1 MKKQTSDNPS
11 QAHAISAE
19 HTSLFEDTLT
29 LQEGDFSNA
38 LVFQYLESFKK
49 KPTPTTLDENIKRL
63 ISSSIWPRLL
73 VIRIRK
79 VLVAIIPIIT
89 LLQHPYFMD
98 GLNYLNLIL
107 GVLGW
112 ILHALRLLIN
122 LVNLL
127 MQGIGLKAIEK
138 KQGWQARLLAEL
150 SRSWIELGNDLLWIA
165 TTLLTSSHIAVS
177 LGLLFIEVAW
187 VLYCGCN
194 ELYQL
199 KQYSDVFEKFLGNE
213 FLSPVE
219 LAKMTACNDNLR
231 QRLVYTQKKLMLS
244 LFIAFSAAVL
254 FVLRFAIIPAV
265 WPALEMSPIVSLV
278 FALLSLLITLASHFI
293 GKWLKNPKPSE
304 AVMMLD
310 KSSQISA
317 ASRFTFFKPQN
328 ALLATV
334 DKQVLNNPFFWLNC
348 SYIT

>member
-1 MKKQTSDNPS
+1 MKKQSSDNPS

-49 KPTPTTLDENIKRL
+49 KPTPITLDENIKRR

-127 MQGIGLKAIEK
+127 MQGLGLKAIEK
-138 KQGWQARLLAEL
+138 KQGWQARLLSEL

-165 TTLLTSSHIAVS
+165 TTLLTSSYIAVS
-177 LGLLFIEVAW
+177 LGLLLIEVLW
-187 VLYCGCN
+187 VLYCGFD
-194 ELYQL
+194 ELHQL
-199 KQYSDVFEKFLGNE
+199 KQYDHVFEKFLGNE
-213 FLSPVE
+213 FLSPEELVE
-219 LAKMTACNDNLR
+219 MTACKDNLR
-231 QRLVYTQKKLMLS
+231 QRLVYTQKKLILS
-244 LFIAFSAAVL
+244 LFTTLSAALL
-254 FVLRFAIIPAV
+254 FVLRFAIIPAL
-265 WPALEMSPIVSLV
+265 WPVLEMNPIISLI
-278 FALLSLLITLASHFI
+278 FTLLSLLITLASHFI
-293 GKWLKNPKPSE
+293 GKWLKNQKPSE
-304 AVMMLD
+304 TVVLLD

-317 ASRFTFFKPQN
+317 TSRFTFFKPQN
-328 ALLATV
+328 VSLTTI
-334 DKQVLNNPFFWLNC
+334 DKQISSNL
-348 SYIT
+348 ITSNQITTI